1 MLKCLSQEKRM
12 DISKD
17 FIETKSSIVLT
28 STKLRWICFSL
39 RQFPPDFKS
48 SLSLKAHPFS
58 SSNVTLQSSK
68 ISLSSSPIVVW
79 DPAMI
84 VRTYGRRNRGLSRT
98 FSDSSA
104 DAIHDSF
111 TDSLSQES
119 SQDPLFGIAFS
130 SQDSSTRWSTFDSEP
145 YGTNSSQGSF
155 SANPIRSSFDDSL
168 NGGHKKSKKI
178 KIEKKELEVLR
189 CSQPAISSTSTLME
203 AQEFGEMMEHV
214 DEVNFA
220 LDGLRN
226 GQQVRI
232 RRAILRSN
240 GGFYGLMACAHILG
254 KETDLSLKVSM
265 DRMARTIIDAVLGLS
280 FDDSASNL
288 AAATLFYILT
298 SDGQDDHLLESP
310 NCVSFLIKLLKPILS
325 MAAEAK
331 GPRIGHKLLVLR
343 TDSDI
348 LPSTTKKL
356 DSSSSAIFSKVEEI
370 LVSCKEIK
378 SRSIGIGVTD
388 RPELCPKWI
397 ALLTIE
403 KACLTTISL
412 EGNIDVDSHIYL
424 ACMFICL
431 NHANSV
437 SFCIAY
443 SCESPTIL
451 SETSGAIRK
460 TGGNFKEKLRELG
473 GLDAVFEVAKDCH
486 SNMEICS
493 SKQRGEGDMGSIHVL
508 SFFFCFRG
516 GGWGDARYEN
526 FLQSLM
532 LLLKCLKIMENA
544 TFLSKENQSHL
555 LGIKRKLDGQGTTQ
569 SFTAIML
576 CVIKILSGLYLRK
589 SSAAGLINEK
599 SAHLLD
605 GSCNTSKEFAE
616 ADVSLTFAAN
626 RKVILPSCNSKTGCN
641 TKSTLSDK
649 SSIISQNMRNATA
662 RLDNSLTASGTTSTS
677 LANTSFFKM
686 RQRCSTSGSSSVT
699 SRSTDNGA
707 TTLNNQAAGK
717 TNLPDPFGCEL
728 SFSEDQDPFAFD
740 EGDFEPS
747 KWEVLS
753 QKEKKPR
760 AKKGMVKFRDLEN
773 GCNSKV
779 ITREKESLS
788 EESHPFNETSSLT
801 SFNEEEGFGL
811 VADCLLTSIKVL
823 MNLTNDNHVGC
834 QQIASCG
841 GLETMCSLIA
851 NHFPSFCSSS
861 STLNGLKVHTLSLEF
876 EFQNEKH
883 LTDQE
888 LDFLVAILGLLV
900 NLVEKDGHNRSR
912 LASASVLTPSVHGPE
927 KVHSNVIPLLCS
939 IFLANQGA
947 SDGVGE
953 GESAPWNEEV
963 ALLEGEKEAEKMIV
977 EAYSALLL
985 AFLST
990 ESQRI
995 RDAIVDCLPDHSLA
1009 ILVPVLER
1017 FVAFHLTLNMIS
1029 PETHKAVT
1037 EFKSGKEKYKIL
1049 N

>member
-1 MLKCLSQEKRM
+1 
-12 DISKD
+12 
-17 FIETKSSIVLT
+17 
-28 STKLRWICFSL
+28 
-39 RQFPPDFKS
+39 
-48 SLSLKAHPFS
+48 
-58 SSNVTLQSSK
+58 
-68 ISLSSSPIVVW
+68 
-79 DPAMI
+79 MI
-84 VRTYGRRNRGLSRT
+84 VRKYGRRNRGLPRSL
-98 FSDSSA
+98 SDSSN

-111 TDSLSQES
+111 GDSLSQES

-130 SQDSSTRWSTFDSEP
+130 SQDSSSRWSTFDSEP

-168 NGGHKKSKKI
+168 NGGKKKSKKV
-178 KIEKKELEVLR
+178 KIEKRELEVLK
-189 CSQPAISSTSTLME
+189 CSQLAISSTSTLME

-220 LDGLRN
+220 LDGLRK

-232 RRAILRSN
+232 RRASL
-240 GGFYGLMACAHILG
+240 
-254 KETDLSLKVSM
+254 LSLLSICSTAQQ
-265 DRMARTIIDAVLGLS
+265 RRLLRTHGMARTIIDAVLGLS

-298 SDGQDDHLLESP
+298 GDGQDDHLLESP
-310 NCVSFLIKLLKPILS
+310 NYVSFLIKLLKPILS
-325 MAAEAK
+325 MAAEVKA
-331 GPRIGHKLLVLR
+331 PRIGHKLLVLR

-348 LPSTTKKL
+348 LQSTATRL
-356 DSSSSAIFSKVEEI
+356 DSSSSAILSKVEEI

-378 SRSIGIGVTD
+378 SRSIDIGTAD

-412 EGNIDVDSHIYL
+412 EE
-424 ACMFICL
+424 A
-431 NHANSV
+431 
-437 SFCIAY
+437 
-443 SCESPTIL
+443 
-451 SETSGAIRK
+451 SGAVRK
-460 TGGNFKEKLRELG
+460 NGGDFKEKLRELG

-486 SNMEICS
+486 SNMEGCVKRIS
-493 SKQRGEGDMGSIHVL
+493 L
-508 SFFFCFRG
+508 STK
-516 GGWGDARYEN
+516 DARYEN

-555 LGIKRKLDGQGTTQ
+555 LGIKRNLEGQGIPQ
-569 SFTAIML
+569 SFTEIML
-576 CVIKILSGLYLRK
+576 NVIKILSGLYLRK
-589 SSAAGLINEK
+589 SSAAGLDNEK
-599 SAHLLD
+599 LADLFD
-605 GSCNTSKEFAE
+605 GSHKTSKLLAE
-616 ADVSLTFAAN
+616 ADREAN
-626 RKVILPSCNSKTGCN
+626 RKITIPSSTLKTWCN

-649 SSIISQNMRNATA
+649 SSIISQNMRSATA
-662 RLDNSLTASGTTSTS
+662 RLDNTLTASGTTSTS
-677 LANTSFFKM
+677 LENSSFFKM
-686 RQRCSTSGSSSVT
+686 RQRCFTSGSSSVT
-699 SRSTDNGA
+699 SRSTDDGA
-707 TTLNNQAAGK
+707 TALNNQPVEK
-717 TNLPDPFGCEL
+717 NNNPDPFACEL
-728 SFSEDQDPFAFD
+728 NLSEDQDPFAFD
-740 EGDFEPS
+740 EGDLEPS
-747 KWEVLS
+747 KWELLS
-753 QKEKKPR
+753 QKEKKSR
-760 AKKGMVKFRDLEN
+760 AKKGVVKFRDLEN
-773 GCNSKV
+773 GSKSQV
-779 ITREKESLS
+779 MTTEKESIS
-788 EESHPFNETSSLT
+788 GESHFFNEISSLA
-801 SFNEEEGFGL
+801 SFNEEGFNL

-851 NHFPSFCSSS
+851 NHFPSFCSTS
-861 STLNGLKVHTLSLEF
+861 STLNGLKAHTLSLEF
-876 EFQNEKH
+876 ESQNEKH

-912 LASASVLTPSVHGPE
+912 LASASVLIPSVHGPE
-927 KVHSNVIPLLCS
+927 KGHSNVIPLICS

-947 SDGVGE
+947 SEAVGE
-953 GESAPWNEEV
+953 GESLPWNEEV

-990 ESQRI
+990 ESQGI

-1029 PETHKAVT
+1029 PETHKTVT
-1037 EFKSGKEKYKIL
+1037 EVIESCRTS
-1049 N
+1049 

>member
-1 MLKCLSQEKRM
+1 
-12 DISKD
+12 
-17 FIETKSSIVLT
+17 
-28 STKLRWICFSL
+28 
-39 RQFPPDFKS
+39 
-48 SLSLKAHPFS
+48 
-58 SSNVTLQSSK
+58 
-68 ISLSSSPIVVW
+68 
-79 DPAMI
+79 MI
-84 VRTYGRRNRGLSRT
+84 VRTYGRRNRGLPRT
-98 FSDSSA
+98 FSDSSS

-111 TDSLSQES
+111 GDSLSQES

-155 SANPIRSSFDDSL
+155 SAKPIGSSFDDSL
-168 NGGHKKSKKI
+168 NGGNKKSKKI
-178 KIEKKELEVLR
+178 KIEKRELEVFK

-220 LDGLRN
+220 LDGLRK

-232 RRAILRSN
+232 RRASLMSLLSICSTAQQRRLLRTH
-240 GGFYGLMACAHILG
+240 G
-254 KETDLSLKVSM
+254 
-265 DRMARTIIDAVLGLS
+265 MARTIIDAVLGLS

-325 MAAEAK
+325 MAAEVRA
-331 GPRIGHKLLVLR
+331 PRIGHKLLVLR

-348 LPSTTKKL
+348 LQSTTKRL
-356 DSSSSAIFSKVEEI
+356 DSSSAIFSKVEEI

-378 SRSIGIGVTD
+378 SRSMDTGVTD

-412 EGNIDVDSHIYL
+412 E
-424 ACMFICL
+424 
-431 NHANSV
+431 
-437 SFCIAY
+437 
-443 SCESPTIL
+443 
-451 SETSGAIRK
+451 ETSGAIRK
-460 TGGNFKEKLRELG
+460 TGGDFKEKLRELG

-486 SNMEICS
+486 SNME
-493 SKQRGEGDMGSIHVL
+493 
-508 SFFFCFRG
+508 
-516 GGWGDARYEN
+516 DARYEN

-555 LGIKRKLDGQGTTQ
+555 LGIKRNFDGQGTAQ
-569 SFTAIML
+569 SFTEIML
-576 CVIKILSGLYLRK
+576 HVIKILSGLYLRK
-589 SSAAGLINEK
+589 SSAAGLNNEK

-605 GSCNTSKEFAE
+605 GSCYTSKVFAE
-616 ADVSLTFAAN
+616 ADSEAN
-626 RKVILPSCNSKTGCN
+626 RKATLSSSNSKTWCN
-641 TKSTLSDK
+641 TKSTVSNK

-686 RQRCSTSGSSSVT
+686 RQICSTSGSSSVT

-707 TTLNNQAAGK
+707 TILNNQAVGK
-717 TNLPDPFGCEL
+717 INPPDPFACEL
-728 SFSEDQDPFAFD
+728 SLSEDQDPFAFD

-753 QKEKKPR
+753 QKEKTSPAR
-760 AKKGMVKFRDLEN
+760 KGVVKFRDLEN
-773 GCNSKV
+773 GCKPKMKM
-779 ITREKESLS
+779 REKELISG
-788 EESHPFNETSSLT
+788 ESHHFNETSCLT
-801 SFNEEEGFGL
+801 SFNEEEGFNL

-851 NHFPSFCSSS
+851 NHFPSFCSTSS
-861 STLNGLKVHTLSLEF
+861 NSNELKVHTLSLEF

-927 KVHSNVIPLLCS
+927 KGHSNVIPLLCS

-953 GESAPWNEEV
+953 GESAPWNEEL

-990 ESQRI
+990 ESQGI

-1037 EFKSGKEKYKIL
+1037 EVIESCRTS
-1049 N
+1049 

>member
-1 MLKCLSQEKRM
+1 
-12 DISKD
+12 
-17 FIETKSSIVLT
+17 
-28 STKLRWICFSL
+28 
-39 RQFPPDFKS
+39 
-48 SLSLKAHPFS
+48 
-58 SSNVTLQSSK
+58 
-68 ISLSSSPIVVW
+68 
-79 DPAMI
+79 MI

-232 RRAILRSN
+232 RRASLISLLSICSTAQQRRLLRTH
-240 GGFYGLMACAHILG
+240 G
-254 KETDLSLKVSM
+254 
-265 DRMARTIIDAVLGLS
+265 MARTIIDAVLGLS

-412 EGNIDVDSHIYL
+412 E
-424 ACMFICL
+424 
-431 NHANSV
+431 
-437 SFCIAY
+437 
-443 SCESPTIL
+443 
-451 SETSGAIRK
+451 ETSGAIRK

-486 SNMEICS
+486 SNME
-493 SKQRGEGDMGSIHVL
+493 
-508 SFFFCFRG
+508 
-516 GGWGDARYEN
+516 DARYEN

-616 ADVSLTFAAN
+616 ADGEVSLTFAAN

-1037 EFKSGKEKYKIL
+1037 EVIESCRSS
-1049 N
+1049 